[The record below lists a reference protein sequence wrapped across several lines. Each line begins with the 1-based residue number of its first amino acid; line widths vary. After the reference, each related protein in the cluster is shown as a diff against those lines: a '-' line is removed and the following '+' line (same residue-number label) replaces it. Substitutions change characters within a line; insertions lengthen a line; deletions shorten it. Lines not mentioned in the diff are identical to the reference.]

1 MKETQEHLK
10 EKVISCEEKVMS
22 CEEKIDKILQLL
34 TNLSA
39 GAVQQH
45 QNQPPSTPPPKSL
58 PPAKDS
64 GSSKHFV
71 VHERILSPSN
81 VKTGDEI
88 YEKVYKRMA
97 VLNEKSRTPHYPK
110 SNVTR
115 TIVTDDKV
123 PWSVKVILLL
133 F

>member
-1 MKETQEHLK
+1 MNEKFDQITETREDLK
-10 EKVISCEEKVMS
+10 EKVMS
-22 CEEKIDKILQLL
+22 CEEKIDKILELL

-123 PWSVKVILLL
+123 PWSVKVILQL